1 MGMFKKMSKLTAGV
15 LSLSLALGTFGTF
28 SSLNTAEKYTA
39 SAASSQEGELYEYDL
54 DVYIVD
60 VRIGEE
66 YIDMTVAPKVYD
78 MYEPY
83 YNRFSVEIS
92 NPMHGKKYMDTE
104 EAEAMWAKTCG
115 FAKLLR
121 NEITVNMTLVSADE
135 YTSSRTSDN
144 GTDLPFDREC
154 TYEFCG
160 IEALSSPY
168 IQFYGDINSDGVVD
182 TFDTVIYRMEIAGTN
197 TAALT
202 ETQKLNADINRD
214 DVINEEDLEQVM
226 DFVLGRTKEF
236 NSVGSLRSVDL
247 CAEIGGDLSDGKE
260 TDEKFASAEMNLGV
274 NLLKEC
280 FDPKKEDTKNT
291 LLSPL
296 SISAALA
303 MTANGADGKTLEE
316 MEKVIGN
323 GLTIDEINDYMAYY
337 IANLPDGER
346 EKLYLADSIWFRDD
360 PKFAVYED
368 FLKKNVEYYDA
379 QLYKAP
385 FDDSTVKD
393 VNSWVNDNTR
403 GMIPSLL
410 KKGDLDPTDEKI
422 MMMMLINTLYFEN
435 DWAEPYYSTTEG
447 TFTDYDGVEHM
458 IERMDSKEAHYY
470 DLGDADAFDKEFA
483 GGSYKFV
490 GIMPKEKDIVEYV
503 NDLDAEKLFEGL
515 SEYEDPETVDLYV
528 MIPKFKYNYNT
539 SFKEILPKLGM
550 ESAFDP
556 RLADFS
562 KINDL
567 SIEGAPALYIDDV
580 LHKTRIEV
588 TEKGVKA
595 AAVTA
600 VMMAAGCAMPVPKK
614 EVHIEL
620 DKPFVYMILD
630 KNNVPLFIGAASQ
643 LEKE

>member
-1 MGMFKKMSKLTAGV
+1 MGMFKKMSKITAGV
-15 LSLSLALGTFGTF
+15 VSLSLALGTFGTF
-28 SSLNTAEKYTA
+28 GSLNTAERYTA
-39 SAASSQEGELYEYDL
+39 SAASSQEELYEYDL

-60 VRIGEE
+60 VRVSEE
-66 YIDMTVAPKVYD
+66 YVDMTVAPKVYD

-83 YNRFSVEIS
+83 YNRFSVQIV
-92 NPMHGKKYMDTE
+92 NPLYGKKSVDTE
-104 EAEAMWAKTCG
+104 EAKALWAKTLG
-115 FAKLLR
+115 YAKLLR
-121 NEITVNMTLVSADE
+121 NEITVNMTLVSDTKYTKTKSSNDE
-135 YTSSRTSDN
+135 LN
-144 GTDLPFDREC
+144 IPFDSRGS
-154 TYEFCG
+154 YEFCG
-160 IEALSSPY
+160 IKSLSSPY
-168 IQFYGDINSDGVVD
+168 IQFYGDINCDGVVD

-197 TAALT
+197 TEKLT
-202 ETQKLNADINRD
+202 DVQKLNADINKD
-214 DVINEEDLEQVM
+214 DLINEEDLEQVM
-226 DFVLGRTKEF
+226 DFVLGRTKAF

-247 CAEIGGDLSDGKE
+247 CANIGGDLSDGKE

-280 FDPKKEDTKNT
+280 FDPKKEDAKNT

-385 FDDSTVKD
+385 FDDTTVKD

-410 KKGDLDPTDEKI
+410 QKGALDPTDEKI
-422 MMMMLINTLYFEN
+422 IMMMLINTLYFEN
-435 DWAEPYYSTTEG
+435 DWAEPYYSTIEG
-447 TFTDYDGVEHM
+447 TFTDYNGVKHT

-470 DLGDADAFDKEFA
+470 DLGDAHAFDKEFA
-483 GGSYKFV
+483 GGNYKFV

-503 NDLDAEKLFEGL
+503 NDLDAEKLFAGL
-515 SEYEDPETVDLYV
+515 AEYEDPETVDLYV
-528 MIPKFKYNYNT
+528 MIPKFKYSYNT
-539 SFKEILPKLGM
+539 SFKEILPKIGM
-550 ESAFDP
+550 ASAFDP
-556 RLADFS
+556 VQADFS

-567 SIEGAPALYIDDV
+567 SIEDAPALYIDDV